1 MKFQHIDHNAQEKEY
16 YIPYNALLNTIFKLE
31 DGYFVAPQLYP
42 IDGRKAIYFSI
53 EYFIYNTSGKPIMFL
68 EMKKTRDIHN
78 ISERVDADE
87 QMRERY
93 TLLSK
98 DVDIPILYGISAF
111 GTRIA
116 VYQFHKSSREVLP
129 RELIPTDP
137 SIVTDIAPID
147 GWKDDIIDEE
157 GYNNF
162 MIMVNEVK
170 RMVVDTYSFQ

>member
-1 MKFQHIDHNAQEKEY
+1 MWHPNIVTRFQHIDHNAQEKEY

-31 DGYFVAPQLYP
+31 DGYFVAPQLYR
-42 IDGRKAIYFSI
+42 IDG
-53 EYFIYNTSGKPIMFL
+53 GKPIMFL

-78 ISERVDADE
+78 ISKRVDADE

-170 RMVVDTYSFQ
+170 RMVIDTYSFQ